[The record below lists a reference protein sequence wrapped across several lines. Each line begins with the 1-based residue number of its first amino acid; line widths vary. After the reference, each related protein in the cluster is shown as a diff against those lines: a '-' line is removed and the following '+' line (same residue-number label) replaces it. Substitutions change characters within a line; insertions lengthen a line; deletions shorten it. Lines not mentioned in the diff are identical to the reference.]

1 MHYVTSTRGRT
12 HLTFIGGGTMA
23 CAILDGLAQSAL
35 TALRPGQKSE
45 YSFSITARRHERA
58 TQLSER
64 YPGAYVADNNND
76 EKLWLFAKDDQ
87 PAAHIVLIC
96 TKPQSTFE
104 VCESIRLA
112 HEKAPSPCNLPTVVT
127 MCPGITISKLESW
140 LSPQSHSKRFT
151 VVRTMPNTPVSIR
164 QGATALIASRHA
176 TAAEVDHVIALF
188 RVFSPCVETLAEENL
203 LDVVAAVSG

>member
-1 MHYVTSTRGRT
+1 MHHVTPTRGRT

-23 CAILDGLAQSAL
+23 CAILDGLAEPAS
-35 TALRPGQKSE
+35 TAFRSGQKPE
-45 YSFSITARRHERA
+45 YSFSITARRQERVV
-58 TQLSER
+58 QLSER
-64 YPGAYVADNNND
+64 YPEAYVAANNDD

-87 PAAHIVLIC
+87 PAAHIILIC

-112 HEKAPSPCNLPTVVT
+112 HEKAPMPCNLPTVIT
-127 MCPGITISKLESW
+127 MSPGITISKLESW
-140 LSPQSHSKRFT
+140 LSPQTHSKRFT

-176 TAAEVDHVIALF
+176 TTAEVDRVIVLF
-188 RVFSPCVETLAEENL
+188 RVFSPCVETLPEENL
-203 LDVVAAVSG
+203 LDVAAAVSG